1 MNNVCRDCMLEK
13 HLNRYPEGA
22 SEEAVKEYQEAV
34 RRLTD
39 RVGAAPS
46 GPEVYCGIRAIRKRL
61 FGEGEM
67 EYAGIKQHF
76 NALMLGVEEELE
88 RRVLASADPLKN
100 AVQYAMMGNFIDFAA
115 LDSVEET
122 KLMELLDKAPAIAVE
137 EDCLELLRA
146 QVKQTQNAANNPAP
160 STGGSTAP
168 KPKKDDDG
176 KGHSYDSR
184 LQQRQSEHVSAHG
197 KTFERIQKAQNA

>member
-1 MNNVCRDCMLEK
+1 M
-13 HLNRYPEGA
+13 
-22 SEEAVKEYQEAV
+22 
-34 RRLTD
+34 
-39 RVGAAPS
+39 
-46 GPEVYCGIRAIRKRL
+46 
-61 FGEGEM
+61 
-67 EYAGIKQHF
+67 
-76 NALMLGVEEELE
+76 
-88 RRVLASADPLKN
+88 
-100 AVQYAMMGNFIDFAA
+100 
-115 LDSVEET
+115 
-122 KLMELLDKAPAIAVE
+122 
-137 EDCLELLRA
+137 ELLRA